1 MKKKHY
7 YKLSQMKNNRGIY
20 AMTLFCVIIWG
31 TTFVSTKVL
40 INNGLSPAEIFFM
53 RFFMA
58 YIGMLF
64 IAPPRR
70 AAKIPVRDELLFFV
84 AGLTGG
90 SLYFLAENT
99 ALQLTQTSNVALLVS
114 TTPVLTALVIR
125 LADKKAKISR
135 NLIVGSCIA
144 LVGVA
149 FVVFNG
155 QAVLKL
161 SPMGD
166 FLAISASLLWAFYG
180 LTIKKL
186 NNRYSTFIITRK
198 VFFYGL
204 LTILPVFLIERR
216 PQPPVINAE
225 VVFNLLYLG
234 IAASLICYLLWNKTV
249 EQLGALRASNFIYLV
264 PLTSL
269 ITASIVLHETITP
282 VALLGAAFIL
292 LGVYLSE
299 RKKSLF

>member
-1 MKKKHY
+1 
-7 YKLSQMKNNRGIY
+7 MKNNRGIY
-20 AMTLFCVIIWG
+20 GMALLCVIIWG

-40 INNGLSPAEIFFM
+40 INNGLSPSEIFFL
-53 RFFMA
+53 RFSMA

-64 IAPPRR
+64 IAPPKLS
-70 AAKIPVRDELLFFV
+70 AKIPAKDEMLFCA

-114 TTPVLTALVIR
+114 TTPILTALVLRI
-125 LADKKAKISR
+125 ADKKARISR
-135 NLIVGSCIA
+135 NLIFGSCIA

-149 FVVFNG
+149 LVVFNK
-155 QAVLKL
+155 QTVLTIAPL
-161 SPMGD
+161 GD
-166 FLAISASLLWAFYG
+166 FLCLVASLLWAFYG
-180 LTIKKL
+180 LAIKKL
-186 NNRYSTFIITRK
+186 DNRYSILIITRK

-204 LTILPVFLIERR
+204 ISILPVLFFTQTSFSSIA
-216 PQPPVINAE
+216 INTE

-234 IAASLICYLLWNKTV
+234 IAASLLCFLLWNKVV
-249 EQLGALRASNFIYLV
+249 EQLGALRSSNFLYIV

-269 ITASIVLHETITP
+269 VTASIVLQETITP
-282 VALLGAAFIL
+282 VAMLGAVFIL

-299 RKKSLF
+299 RKSNS